1 MNRSTKVLIFLII
14 FTTIGGGY
22 LALKNLNF
30 QGIPEEPTTDQ
41 RIPSE
46 PIDPIQKQ
54 ISTEIVAEN
63 TTIPWEIVFLPNNK
77 LLITERTGNILIIDQ
92 QTTEQIE
99 LTGIEHLGEGGLLGA
114 AISPEFDNN
123 NYIYLYYTTETEAGL
138 ENRVVRYELNE
149 NNLTQDQIILEGV
162 PAAAY
167 HDGGRIKFGPDGYLY
182 ITTGDAGN
190 PDLSQ
195 NTNSL
200 AGKILR
206 ILPDGSLPTDNPF
219 DNEIYSYG
227 HRNPQ
232 GLTWDNLNRLWATE
246 HGPSGASSGWDE
258 LNLILPGANYGWP
271 EIIGDETQEG
281 MQNPIIHSG
290 GDETWAPAGAAF
302 FNGNVYF
309 AGLRGET
316 LYKYNIENNILTR
329 YLTGKYGR
337 LRAVVLGPDNYLYIS
352 TSNKDGRGNP
362 IESDDR
368 IIRINPE
375 QLE

>member
-30 QGIPEEPTTDQ
+30 QGIPAEPTTDQ
-41 RIPSE
+41 RIPSK

-114 AISPEFDNN
+114 AISPKFDNN
-123 NYIYLYYTTETEAGL
+123 NYVYLYYTTETEAGL

-246 HGPSGASSGWDE
+246 HGPSGANSGWDE
-258 LNLILPGANYGWP
+258 LNLILAGANYGWP

-302 FNGNVYF
+302 LNGNVYF

-329 YLTGKYGR
+329 YLKGKYGR

-352 TSNKDGRGNP
+352 TSNRDGRGNP

-368 IIRINPE
+368 IIKINPE

>member
-1 MNRSTKVLIFLII
+1 
-14 FTTIGGGY
+14 
-22 LALKNLNF
+22 
-30 QGIPEEPTTDQ
+30 
-41 RIPSE
+41 
-46 PIDPIQKQ
+46 
-54 ISTEIVAEN
+54 
-63 TTIPWEIVFLPNNK
+63 
-77 LLITERTGNILIIDQ
+77 
-92 QTTEQIE
+92 
-99 LTGIEHLGEGGLLGA
+99 
-114 AISPEFDNN
+114 
-123 NYIYLYYTTETEAGL
+123 LYYTTETEAGL